1 MENGRLRGETV
12 LAYTYFE
19 MYRDAGDERSLE
31 ALSGQEVTGK
41 KRSVSMIKKWSAQND
56 WGERVA
62 AFDAEAARRAADAL
76 LRRRASEIEVFIET
90 DMKIASRVQALCLNQ
105 LQVLETKTD
114 FGELRQLVLTYKE
127 ARLWMMELTGALE
140 EDVQT

>member
-1 MENGRLRGETV
+1 MENGRLPGETV

-19 MYRDAGDERSLE
+19 MYRDAGDERSLD

-41 KRSVSMIKKWSAQND
+41 RRSVSMIKKWSVQYD
-56 WGERVA
+56 WGDRVA
-62 AFDAEAARRAADAL
+62 AFDASVARRAADAL
-76 LRRRASEIEVFIET
+76 LRRRASEIEAFIET

-105 LQVLETKTD
+105 LQALETETD
-114 FGELRQLVLTYKE
+114 IGELRQLVLTYRE

-140 EDVQT
+140 EDIQQ

>member
-1 MENGRLRGETV
+1 MENGRLPGETV

-19 MYRDAGDERSLE
+19 MYRDAGDERSLD

-41 KRSVSMIKKWSAQND
+41 RRSVSMIKKWSVQYD
-56 WGERVA
+56 WGDRVA
-62 AFDAEAARRAADAL
+62 AFDASVARRAADAL
-76 LRRRASEIEVFIET
+76 LRRRASEIEAFIET

-105 LQVLETKTD
+105 LQALETETD
-114 FGELRQLVLTYKE
+114 IGELRQLVLTYKE

-140 EDVQT
+140 EDIQQ